1 MDSAIPFLHN
11 LTEII
16 GMKLSRKQVLV
27 ALAISAGLSTQL
39 VRADTQGFA
48 PDRSYADP
56 AAPVA
61 TAAKARASDFAPDRS
76 YADPA
81 APAATGDGAGAPGF
95 SPKKS
100 YADPAAP
107 AAS

>member
-1 MDSAIPFLHN
+1 
-11 LTEII
+11 
-16 GMKLSRKQVLV
+16 MKLTHKRLLV
-27 ALAISAGLSTQL
+27 ALTLSAGLSTQ
-39 VRADTQGFA
+39 AFSAEQGFA

-61 TAAKARASDFAPDRS
+61 AATKAKASDFSPTKS

-81 APAATGDGAGAPGF
+81 APGAHEQVVPPGF

-107 AAS
+107 TS